1 MAYPFPTTTD
11 YVDQVNSSSY
21 FPAEIS
27 SLMKK
32 VPPSP
37 ERFYGSQIDD
47 YIELSVFDS
56 QENLNLW
63 QPVYQ
68 DDTYQSRKVEYQDIK
83 NNTISVTYNEFIPTF
98 ILYENAKIL
107 LNPRLDLA
115 IYGIQNG
122 SYRVVYNFLSN
133 IVGTYDKQCL
143 VIKQISPSRKE
154 IKTSLILEKENFNDQ
169 DKIDFKSEYDCY
181 VSGKI
186 EARDIIPYFEYY
198 LKQTYLLNFVNVT
211 PDDILSTFDKAY
223 SVVGGEGL
231 YKLMNEIYN
240 GFIIPS
246 NATNSISKDIKFIGI
261 ADYIKTFL
269 YENYAECYSYD
280 QYSRILDTIV
290 SETIKIRLKNI
301 HDIDNNDT
309 LTCYSYLYAVFNQ
322 QIQQY
327 LADIKIEYDKKYI
340 GPLKNSIN
348 FGQNLTIKILS
359 FKVFSDGTLVLKLQE
374 QLPNTIGINST
385 FWITNTS
392 LAPIVQ
398 NVVLTT
404 TSKYNTFT
412 IKPAN
417 VNLKVN
423 DKKTS
428 LSVNYSESDIS
439 KSEDIDLILK
449 QRFSTIDVDYTNFEN
464 FVVYSSAKTRIIIYK
479 NKLTS
484 INNKLAS
491 ISSLNAAPYSDQYT
505 VQKIETLNREIN
517 DIKLSFDGYE
527 YYLWINS
534 LYNNINRFPQSY
546 EDAADEY
553 DRNNR
558 DSLINN
564 LPSYLL
570 SDSYNDDFLI
580 FLSMIGHHFDN
591 IYIYIDKFPMLSYN
605 VTGTDTFIPNN
616 ILDGMLASFG
626 WKMQSSVND
635 VNLDSNYI
643 AGTNYASVSDKT
655 NIINNRI
662 LNSLPAIL
670 KAKGT
675 VEGVKLLLACYGV
688 PTNII
693 NVREFGAYSDVSQS
707 LYTFDKHS
715 YLLNMSTQ
723 SYVLTPYTSSVQTV
737 EFKFAFSNNYSKT
750 YAQQSQIDLLR
761 KFPDSS
767 SQYDYRIY
775 AYKESL
781 SNNGKIIFKIGDSE
795 LSSDLLPIFD
805 GNVYSV
811 MVRKNDPSSLYT
823 GSLDVNEIPTK
834 YDLFVEINEEGDNR
848 LRSITSDIFEYDQN
862 VSFTDG
868 TLPFLKL
875 GSTQF
880 SGSID
885 KLNLWTVPITDNN
898 FKEHANNFDSY
909 YESNYNDIRNNLY
922 LRLAYNYPRSLS
934 TSLQTYQY
942 ESITGTLTCYLYN
955 IPSKDVSS
963 DTTYS
968 SLENNPDLYDD
979 TLVIR
984 SMYSGN
990 YPTSSLYPYAN
1001 ICLGESSSAFPYNFI
1016 QYNVNQSYRLS
1027 GYGPNL
1033 LWNNKIS
1040 IKNHQNLSALTPF
1053 DKSTSFDNDTDS
1065 PLIGVF
1071 MSPVSSKNEEI
1082 LRYFGDTN
1090 VLSELGDPR
1099 QEFSSSYSLL
1109 EDMRAAY
1116 YSSGSPTYSG
1126 RILYQEFTSIYKLYF
1141 DSSIFESIRNVIAA
1155 RNILL
1160 SGILIEPTIL
1170 ERIKFP
1176 SKPIEVSINEES
1188 FELTHLINSCSAANI
1203 TVYRNDQIQ
1212 TENSS
1217 SYQQFVDKKPILI
1230 FPQTGSLILNN
1241 NFQNFQGGY
1250 SYINDVTSYEELWVN
1265 SELYTGT
1272 DYGIMYFD
1280 TNVISGSFDA
1290 TYRSNDV
1297 SESVPHFTWMIPFS
1311 SSVSEYGTNNSVVSY
1326 TKILNKLVVTP
1337 KKTYDLYSYTIGNP
1351 FRGSTQNFLGTRHN
1365 PIRWDLFKV
1374 IANDSVKYGYFVKS
1388 KQTSNYTVDS
1398 CGNPD
1403 KSLPIVSTVITNTSV
1418 STGNNGVLTVQ

>member
-21 FPAEIS
+21 FSADIS

-68 DDTYQSRKVEYQDIK
+68 DETFQSRTIEYLDIQ
-83 NNTISVTYNEFIPTF
+83 NSTISVTYDEFIPTF
-98 ILYENAKIL
+98 TLYENAKIL
-107 LNPRLDLA
+107 LDPRLDLA
-115 IYGIQNG
+115 RYGIQNG

-133 IVGTYDKQCL
+133 VVGTYDKQCF
-143 VIKQISPSRKE
+143 VIKQISPTRKE
-154 IKTSLILEKENFNDQ
+154 IKTSLILEKENFNNQ
-169 DKIDFKSEYDCY
+169 DKIDFQSEYDCY

-198 LKQTYLLNFVNVT
+198 LKQTYLLNFVNST
-211 PDDILSTFDKAY
+211 PDDILNTFDKAY
-223 SVVGGEGL
+223 AVIGGDGL

-240 GFIIPS
+240 GFVIP
-246 NATNSISKDIKFIGI
+246 ANSVNNLPKDIRFIGI

-269 YENYAECYSYD
+269 YENYAECYTSD
-280 QYSRILDTIV
+280 QYSKILDTIV

-301 HDIDNNDT
+301 HDVDNNDT
-309 LTCYSYLYAVFNQ
+309 LVCYSYLYTIFGQ
-322 QIQQY
+322 QIKQY
-327 LADIKIEYDKKYI
+327 FIDIKSEYDKKYV

-359 FKVFSDGTLVLKLQE
+359 FKVFSDGSLVLKLQE
-374 QLPNTIGINST
+374 QLPTTIGVNST

-392 LAPIVQ
+392 IAPIVQ
-398 NVVLTT
+398 NIVLTT
-404 TSKYNTFT
+404 TPKYNTFT

-417 VNLKVN
+417 TNLKVN
-423 DKKTS
+423 DKRTS
-428 LSVNYSESDIS
+428 LSVNYSQSDVS
-439 KSEDIDLILK
+439 SAEDVDLILK

-464 FVVYSSAKTRIIIYK
+464 FIIYSSAKTRIVIYK
-479 NKLTS
+479 NKLKS
-484 INNKLAS
+484 IK
-491 ISSLNAAPYSDQYT
+491 IKQSSLSSLYASTYSDQYIT
-505 VQKIETLNREIN
+505 DKIELLTNEIN

-527 YYLWINS
+527 YYLWTNS
-534 LYNNINRFPQSY
+534 LYNNVDRFPQSY
-546 EDAADEY
+546 EDEADEY

-564 LPSYLL
+564 LPTYLL
-570 SDSYNDDFLI
+570 SDSNNDDFLI

-605 VTGTDTFIPNN
+605 VTGNDTIIPNK
-616 ILDGMLASFG
+616 ILDGMLSSFG

-635 VNLDSNYI
+635 VSLNTNYI
-643 AGTNYASVSDKT
+643 AGTNYASIADKT

-675 VEGVKLLLACYGV
+675 IEGVKLLLACYGV
-688 PTNII
+688 PQDII
-693 NVREFGAYSDVSQS
+693 NVREFGAYSDISQS
-707 LYTFDKHS
+707 LYTFDKHE
-715 YLLNMSTQ
+715 YLLNLAPP
-723 SYVLTPYTSSVQTV
+723 SYVLTPYTSSIQTV
-737 EFKFAFSNNYSKT
+737 EFKFSFSNKYSKT
-750 YAQQSQIDLLR
+750 YAQQTQIDLLR
-761 KFPDSS
+761 KFPDTSS
-767 SQYDYRIY
+767 DYDYRVY

-781 SNNGKIIFKIGDSE
+781 SDNGRIVFEIGNAE
-795 LSSDLLPIFD
+795 LSSDMLPIFD

-811 MVRKNDPSSLYT
+811 MVRRNDISSLYT
-823 GSLDVNEIPTK
+823 GSSNIHHIPTK
-834 YDLFVEINEEGDNR
+834 YDLFVEINESGDAR
-848 LRSITSDIFEYDQN
+848 LISSKSDTFEYDQN
-862 VSFTDG
+862 FAFSEG
-868 TLPFLKL
+868 TSKFLKF
-875 GSTQF
+875 GSTNF

-885 KLNLWTVPITDNN
+885 KINLWTVPITDDN

-909 YESNYNDIRNNLY
+909 YESDYDDIRNNLY
-922 LRLAYNYPRSLS
+922 LRLAYNYPRQLS
-934 TSLQTYQY
+934 TSVETYQY
-942 ESITGTLTCYLYN
+942 ESNSGTLICYLYN
-955 IPSKDVSS
+955 LPTKSIGAE
-963 DTTYS
+963 TTYS
-968 SLENNPDLYDD
+968 SIENNPDLYDE

-984 SMYSGN
+984 SMYSGS
-990 YPTSSLYPYAN
+990 YSTSSLYPYVN
-1001 ICLGESSSAFPYNFI
+1001 VCLGVTSSAFPYNFI

-1027 GYGPNL
+1027 NYGPNL

-1040 IKNHQNLSALTPF
+1040 IKDHQPVSALTPF
-1053 DKSTSFDNDTDS
+1053 DKSTPFDSDTDS
-1065 PLIGVF
+1065 PLVGIF

-1082 LRYFGDTN
+1082 LRYFGDKN

-1099 QEFSSSYSLL
+1099 QEFSSSYDIL
-1109 EDMRAAY
+1109 EDMRASY
-1116 YSSGSPTYSG
+1116 YADGSPSASG

-1160 SGILIEPTIL
+1160 NGILIEPTIL
-1170 ERIKFP
+1170 ERLKFP
-1176 SKPIEVSINEES
+1176 TKPIRSEIIEDSVTYSN
-1188 FELTHLINSCSAANI
+1188 LINSCSAANI
-1203 TVYRNDQIQ
+1203 TVWRNDQYQ

-1217 SYQQFVDKKPILI
+1217 SYQQYVDKKAISTVPISQSLLI
-1230 FPQTGSLILNN
+1230 NN
-1241 NFQNFQGGY
+1241 NFQNFQAGY
-1250 SYINDVTSYEELWVN
+1250 SYINDVTSDEELWVS

-1272 DYGIMYFD
+1272 NYGIMYFD
-1280 TNVISGSFDA
+1280 ILSSSRGTE
-1290 TYRSNDV
+1290 V
-1297 SESVPHFTWMIPFS
+1297 SESVPHFTWMLPYS
-1311 SSVSEYGTNNSVVSY
+1311 SSVAEYAYNGSIQYY
-1326 TKILNKLVVTP
+1326 TKVLNKLIVTP
-1337 KKTYDLYSYTIGNP
+1337 KKAYDLYPYELATP
-1351 FRGSTQNFLGTRHN
+1351 FRGSTQNFLATRHN

-1374 IANDSVKYGYFVKS
+1374 ISDDSVKYGYFVKS
-1388 KQTSNYTVDS
+1388 KQTVNYTVDD

-1403 KSLPIVSTVITNTSV
+1403 KSLPVISTVVTNTSV

>member
-37 ERFYGSQIDD
+37 ERFYGSQLDD

-68 DDTYQSRKVEYQDIK
+68 DETFQSRKIEYQDIQ

-98 ILYENAKIL
+98 TLYENAKIL
-107 LNPRLDLA
+107 LDPRLDLA
-115 IYGIQNG
+115 RYGIQNG

-133 IVGTYDKQCL
+133 IVGTHDKQCF

-169 DKIDFKSEYDCY
+169 DKIDFQSEYDCY
-181 VSGKI
+181 TTGKI

-198 LKQTYLLNFVNVT
+198 LKQTYLLNFVNGT
-211 PDDILSTFDKAY
+211 SDDILNTFDKAY
-223 SVVGGEGL
+223 SVIGGDGL

-240 GFIIPS
+240 GFVIPANS
-246 NATNSISKDIKFIGI
+246 TNNLPKDIRFIGI

-269 YENYAECYSYD
+269 YENYAECYTSD
-280 QYSRILDTIV
+280 QYSKILDTIV

-301 HDIDNNDT
+301 HDVDNNDT
-309 LTCYSYLYAVFNQ
+309 LVCYSYLYTIFNQ

-327 LADIKIEYDKKYI
+327 FIDIKSEYDKKYV

-348 FGQNLTIKILS
+348 FGQNLMIKILS
-359 FKVFSDGTLVLKLQE
+359 FKVFSDGSLVLKLQE
-374 QLPNTIGINST
+374 QLPNTIGVNST

-398 NVVLTT
+398 NIVLTT
-404 TSKYNTFT
+404 TPKYNTFT

-417 VNLKVN
+417 TNLKVN
-423 DKKTS
+423 DKRTS
-428 LSVNYSESDIS
+428 LSVNYSQSDAS
-439 KSEDIDLILK
+439 TADDIDLILK

-464 FVVYSSAKTRIIIYK
+464 FVIYSSAKTRIVIYK
-479 NKLTS
+479 NKLKS
-484 INNKLAS
+484 IKIKQSSLD
-491 ISSLNAAPYSDQYT
+491 SLNASTYSDQYIT
-505 VQKIETLNREIN
+505 DKIELLTKEIN

-527 YYLWINS
+527 YYLFTNS
-534 LYNNINRFPQSY
+534 LYNNVDRFPQSY
-546 EDAADEY
+546 EDEADEY

-564 LPSYLL
+564 LPTYLL
-570 SDSYNDDFLI
+570 SDSNNDDFLI

-605 VTGTDTFIPNN
+605 VTGNDTIIPNK
-616 ILDGMLASFG
+616 ILDGMLSSFG

-635 VNLDSNYI
+635 VSLNNNYI
-643 AGTNYASVSDKT
+643 AGTNYASIADKT

-675 VEGVKLLLACYGV
+675 IEGVKLLLACYGV
-688 PTNII
+688 PQDII
-693 NVREFGAYSDVSQS
+693 SVREFGAYSDISQS
-707 LYTFDKHS
+707 LYTFDKHE
-715 YLLNMSTQ
+715 YLLNLSPQ
-723 SYVLTPYTSSVQTV
+723 SYILTPYTSSIQTV
-737 EFKFAFSNNYSKT
+737 EFKFAFSNMYSKT
-750 YAQQSQIDLLR
+750 YAQQTQVDLLR

-767 SQYDYRIY
+767 SGYDYRVY

-781 SNNGKIIFKIGDSE
+781 SNNGRIVFEIGDAE
-795 LSSDLLPIFD
+795 LSSNLLPIFD

-811 MVRKNDPSSLYT
+811 MIRRNEVSSLYT
-823 GSLDVNEIPTK
+823 GSSNINHIPTK
-834 YDLFVEINEEGDNR
+834 YDLFVEINENGDTR
-848 LRSITSDIFEYDQN
+848 LISSKSDIFEYDQN
-862 VSFTDG
+862 VAFSEG
-868 TLPFLKL
+868 SSKFLKF

-885 KLNLWTVPITDNN
+885 KINLWTVPITDNN

-909 YESNYNDIRNNLY
+909 YESDYDSIRDNLY
-922 LRLAYNYPRSLS
+922 LRLAYNYPKQLS
-934 TSLQTYQY
+934 TSVETYQY
-942 ESITGTLTCYLYN
+942 ESHDATLTCYLYN
-955 IPSKDVSS
+955 IPTKSTGAE
-963 DTTYS
+963 TTYS
-968 SLENNPDLYDD
+968 SIENNPDLYDD

-984 SMYSGN
+984 SMYSGS
-990 YPTSSLYPYAN
+990 YSTSSLYPYAN
-1001 ICLGESSSAFPYNFI
+1001 VCLGVTSSAFPYNFI
-1016 QYNVNQSYRLS
+1016 QYNVNQAYRLS
-1027 GYGPNL
+1027 NYGPNL

-1040 IKNHQNLSALTPF
+1040 IKDHQPVAALTPF
-1053 DKSTSFDNDTDS
+1053 DKSTPFDSDTDS
-1065 PLIGVF
+1065 PLVGIF

-1082 LRYFGDTN
+1082 LRYFGDKN
-1090 VLSELGDPR
+1090 VLNDLGDPR
-1099 QEFSSSYSLL
+1099 QEFSSSYDIL
-1109 EDMRAAY
+1109 EDMRASY
-1116 YSSGSPTYSG
+1116 YSAGSPTYSG

-1160 SGILIEPTIL
+1160 NGILIEPTIL

-1176 SKPIEVSINEES
+1176 TKPIRSEIIEDTVEYP
-1188 FELTHLINSCSAANI
+1188 HLINSCSAANI
-1203 TVYRNDQIQ
+1203 TVWRNDQYQ

-1217 SYQQFVDKKPILI
+1217 SYQQYVDKKPISTVPISQSLLI
-1230 FPQTGSLILNN
+1230 NN
-1241 NFQNFQGGY
+1241 NFQNFQAGY
-1250 SYINDVTSYEELWVN
+1250 SYINDVTSDEELWV
-1265 SELYTGT
+1265 SSDLYTGT
-1272 DYGIMYFD
+1272 SFGIMYFD
-1280 TNVISGSFDA
+1280 ILSSSRGTE
-1290 TYRSNDV
+1290 V
-1297 SESVPHFTWMIPFS
+1297 SESVPHFTWMLPYS
-1311 SSVSEYGTNNSVVSY
+1311 SSVAEYAYDGSITYY
-1326 TKILNKLVVTP
+1326 TKVLNKLIVTP
-1337 KKTYDLYSYTIGNP
+1337 KKSYDLYPYELATP

-1365 PIRWDLFKV
+1365 PIRWDLFKA
-1374 IANDSVKYGYFVKS
+1374 IADDSVKYGYFVKS
-1388 KQTSNYTVDS
+1388 KQTVNYTVDE

-1403 KSLPIVSTVITNTSV
+1403 KSLPVTSTVVTNTSV

>member
-63 QPVYQ
+63 QPIYQ
-68 DDTYQSRKVEYQDIK
+68 DDIYQSRTVEYQDIQ
-83 NNTISVTYNEFIPTF
+83 NNTISVTYNEFIPSFT
-98 ILYENAKIL
+98 LYENAKIL
-107 LNPRLDLA
+107 LDPRLDLSR
-115 IYGIQNG
+115 YGIQNG

-133 IVGTYDKQCL
+133 IVGTNDKQCL
-143 VIKQISPSRKE
+143 IIKQISPSRKE

-169 DKIDFKSEYDCY
+169 DKIDFQSEYDCY

-198 LKQTYLLNFVNVT
+198 LKQTYLLNFVNGT
-211 PDDILSTFDKAY
+211 PEDILNTFDKSY
-223 SVVGGEGL
+223 SVVGGDGL

-240 GFIIPS
+240 GFIIPA
-246 NATNSISKDIKFIGI
+246 NANNNIPKDIRFIGI

-269 YENYAECYSYD
+269 YENYAECYTYD

-301 HDIDNNDT
+301 HDVDNNDT
-309 LTCYSYLYAVFNQ
+309 LICYSYLYNVFNQ

-327 LADIKIEYDKKYI
+327 LADIKFEYDKKYV

-348 FGQNLTIKILS
+348 FGQNLMIKILS
-359 FKVFSDGTLVLKLQE
+359 FKVFSDGSLVLKLQE
-374 QLPNTIGINST
+374 QLPNTIGVNST

-392 LAPIVQ
+392 LTPIVQ

-404 TSKYNTFT
+404 TPKYNTFG

-417 VNLKVN
+417 TNLKVN

-428 LSVNYSESDIS
+428 LSVNYTSSDVTV
-439 KSEDIDLILK
+439 SEDIDLILK
-449 QRFSTIDVDYTNFEN
+449 QRFSNIDVDYTNFEN
-464 FVVYSSAKTRIIIYK
+464 FVVYSSVKTRIVIYK
-479 NKLTS
+479 NKLKS
-484 INNKLAS
+484 IKSKQSALD
-491 ISSLNAAPYSDQYT
+491 SLNAATYSDQYT
-505 VQKIETLNREIN
+505 VQKIDSLTKEIN

-527 YYLWINS
+527 YYLWTNS
-534 LYNNINRFPQSY
+534 LYNNVDRFPQSY
-546 EDAADEY
+546 EDEADEY

-570 SDSYNDDFLI
+570 SDANNDDFLI

-605 VTGTDTFIPNN
+605 VMGSDTVIPNK
-616 ILDGMLASFG
+616 ILDGLLSSFG

-635 VNLDSNYI
+635 VNLTSNYI
-643 AGTNYASVSDKT
+643 AGTNYASVADKT

-675 VEGVKLLLACYGV
+675 IEGVKLLLACYGV
-688 PTNII
+688 PADITS
-693 NVREFGAYSDVSQS
+693 VREFGAYSDVSQS
-707 LYTFDKHS
+707 LYPFDKHA
-715 YLLNMSTQ
+715 YLLN
-723 SYVLTPYTSSVQTV
+723 LSSSIQTV
-737 EFKFAFSNNYSKT
+737 EFKFAFSNKYSKT

-761 KFPDSS
+761 KYPDSS
-767 SQYDYRIY
+767 SDYDYRIY

-781 SNNGKIIFKIGDSE
+781 SNNGKIIFEIGDAE
-795 LSSDLLPIFD
+795 ISSDLLPIFD

-811 MVRKNDPSSLYT
+811 MVRRNDPSSLYT
-823 GSLDVNEIPTK
+823 GSSNINEVPTQ
-834 YDLFVEINEEGDNR
+834 YDLCVEINENGDNR
-848 LRSITSDIFEYDQN
+848 LRSLKSDIFEYDQN
-862 VSFTDG
+862 IAFSEGSVK
-868 TLPFLKL
+868 FLKL

-909 YESNYNDIRNNLY
+909 YESNYDEIRKNLY
-922 LRLAYNYPRSLS
+922 LRLAYNYPKQLS
-934 TSLQTYQY
+934 TSVETYQY
-942 ESITGTLTCYLYN
+942 DSNGVTLTSYLYN
-955 IPSKDVSS
+955 LPTKVSGA
-963 DTTYS
+963 DTSYT
-968 SLENNPDLYDD
+968 SLENNPDLYDE

-1001 ICLGESSSAFPYNFI
+1001 ICLDTSSSAFPYNFI

-1027 GYGPNL
+1027 NYGPNL

-1040 IKNHQNLSALTPF
+1040 IEDHQNVSALTPF
-1053 DKSTSFDNDTDS
+1053 EKNTPLDNDTDS
-1065 PLIGVF
+1065 PLIGIF

-1082 LRYFGDTN
+1082 LRYFGDKD
-1090 VLSELGDPR
+1090 VLGELGDPR
-1099 QEFSSSYSLL
+1099 QEFSSSYYILD
-1109 EDMRAAY
+1109 DMRSSY
-1116 YSSGSPTYSG
+1116 YSAGSPTYSG

-1160 SGILIEPTIL
+1160 NGILIEPTIL

-1176 SKPIEVSINEES
+1176 SKPIRSEIIEDTVEYPN
-1188 FELTHLINSCSAANI
+1188 LINSCSADII
-1203 TVYRNDQIQ
+1203 TVWRNDQYQ
-1212 TENSS
+1212 TQNSS
-1217 SYQQFVDKKPILI
+1217 SYQQYVDKKAISTVPISQSLLI
-1230 FPQTGSLILNN
+1230 NN
-1241 NFQNFQGGY
+1241 NFQNFQAGY
-1250 SYINDVTSYEELWVN
+1250 SYIDDVTSREELWVN

-1280 TNVISGSFDA
+1280 TLSSSRGTEI
-1290 TYRSNDV
+1290 

-1311 SSVSEYGTNNSVVSY
+1311 SSVQEYGTDGSTISY
-1326 TKILNKLVVTP
+1326 TKVLNKLVITP
-1337 KKTYDLYSYTIGNP
+1337 KKAYDLYPYVVGNP

-1365 PIRWDLFKV
+1365 PIRWDLFRV
-1374 IANDSVKYGYFVKS
+1374 IADDSVKYGYFVKS
-1388 KQTSNYTVDS
+1388 KQTVNYTVDE

-1403 KSLPIVSTVITNTSV
+1403 KSLPVTSTVVTNTSV